1 MWSCARATSRKPATP
16 TVVFT
21 PKRASSRPAPAKT
34 PLQEVVHQALRHSE
48 VVESAIESTLAD
60 VGKDLPPAGRDGL
73 QHVAVEDVVV
83 EEEHLLVEP
92 LPRVVVVGERF
103 VCIDGSTSHV
113 SLGARGPRRP
123 PGPEQEDQDEDP
135 ESPHQTLRL

>member
-1 MWSCARATSRKPATP
+1 MPLRLACRVRLLDRAAAPLKIAVANGAVEVEAAGNPDRRVHAETSELTAR
-16 TVVFT
+16 
-21 PKRASSRPAPAKT
+21 PAKT

-48 VVESAIESTLAD
+48 VVESAVESTLAD

-92 LPRVVVVGERF
+92 LPRVVVVGDVLLR
-103 VCIDGSTSHV
+103 VGD
-113 SLGARGPRRP
+113 RR
-123 PGPEQEDQDEDP
+123 
-135 ESPHQTLRL
+135 L